1 MLRPFEVPLPRPK
14 KTGPA
19 PKPAAPAAPPTPEPT
34 HDKGGAISRAALAG
48 APAPLLVRFN
58 ASINVDRKLYKH
70 DIRGSRAHAKMLAA
84 QGIISEADAKAIDA
98 GLVAVEEQ
106 IDRGEMA
113 WSLELEDIHTH
124 IERALQKR
132 VGPAAGRLH
141 TARSR
146 NDQVAT
152 DVRLYLTQEA
162 APRLVESLRGLMK
175 ALTRKA
181 RAHEGAIL
189 PGYTH
194 LQRAQ
199 PMLLAHHLLAYV
211 EMFSRDQLRVEDAR
225 RRADECPLGSG
236 ALAATPFPIDREA
249 VARSLGFAGVTHNSI
264 DAVSSRDALLE
275 LMSACTIAM
284 THVSRL
290 AEELV
295 MWSSTEFSFVELD
308 DAYCTG
314 SSIMPQKRNPDAA
327 ELARGKVGRVVGDL
341 VALLTAVKGL
351 PLAYNKDL
359 QEDKEQLFDAV
370 DNTCDT
376 LDVMAGVMATLR
388 VRTDKMAAAV
398 SDGFLLSTDLADYL
412 VETGVPFRDAHHA
425 VGALVRQCYQAGR
438 KFNDL
443 TAEELLAIHPK
454 LDATARARLD
464 PRESLRRR
472 NVVGGP
478 SPARVAA
485 ELERWEASLGLVA
498 PLSGAGPKATR
509 RRSPR

>member
-1 MLRPFEVPLPRPK
+1 VPRSK
-14 KTGPA
+14 KSSSASRTA
-19 PKPAAPAAPPTPEPT
+19 TPS
-34 HDKGGAISRAALAG
+34 HDRGGAISRAALSG
-48 APAPLLVRFN
+48 AADPLLVRFN
-58 ASINVDRKLYKH
+58 ASIDVDRRLYKH
-70 DIRGSRAHAKMLAA
+70 DVRGSRAHARMLAA
-84 QGIISEADAKAIDA
+84 QGIIPAADAKAIDA
-98 GLVAVEEQ
+98 GLAEVEAQ

-132 VGPAAGRLH
+132 IGAAAGRLH

-162 APRLVESLRGLMK
+162 AVRLRSSLREVMK
-175 ALTRKA
+175 SLVRQA

-211 EMFSRDQLRVEDAR
+211 EMFSRDVARIEDAR

-249 VARSLGFAGVTHNSI
+249 VAKALGFAGVTHNSI
-264 DAVSSRDALLE
+264 DGVSARDALLE
-275 LMSACTIAM
+275 LMSACAIVM

-295 MWSSTEFSFVELD
+295 TWSSTEFQFVELD

-327 ELARGKVGRVVGDL
+327 ELARGKAGRVVGDL
-341 VALLTAVKGL
+341 MSLLMTVKGL

-359 QEDKEQLFDAV
+359 QEDKQPLFDAV
-370 DNTCDT
+370 ENTVDT
-376 LDVMAGVMATLR
+376 LDVMAGVIATLR
-388 VRTDKMAAAV
+388 IRTDRMLAAV

-412 VETGVPFRDAHHA
+412 VEAGVPFREAHHA
-425 VGALVRQCYQAGR
+425 VGALVRKCNQSNR
-438 KFNDL
+438 KFSDL
-443 TAEELLAIHPK
+443 TDADLLAIHPR
-454 LDATARARLD
+454 LDAKARARLD

-472 NVVGGP
+472 NVTGGP
-478 SPARVAA
+478 SPARVAS
-485 ELERWEASLGLVA
+485 ELDRWETQLALVPEEERQPA
-498 PLSGAGPKATR
+498 RK
-509 RRSPR
+509 RSRK